1 MPIELPQGPD
11 VFGYRAPPAGI
22 TPSREVLRW
31 VQSLD
36 LSLSLRNA
44 RRDVANGYI
53 VAEIM
58 HRYYPDNW
66 DQIKKVAQ
74 RKSLPIP
81 KDLIEGTMK
90 VIWVTELPG
99 AAVLLLENL
108 YEQLTKKSVQHI
120 PVPVAPAADGAAQSA
135 PKPNQPVAGGA
146 MEEGPLNPIAG
157 SKPIT
162 TSLQTGPGV
171 EFGAV
176 KLQTVDEAVTL
187 RQKMAA
193 R

>member
-1 MPIELPQGPD
+1 MGPLLAVKQLLPLLIATCG
-11 VFGYRAPPAGI
+11 F
-22 TPSREVLRW
+22 
-31 VQSLD
+31 
-36 LSLSLRNA
+36 RNCFA
-44 RRDVANGYI
+44 ILQLGEASF
-53 VAEIM
+53 A
-58 HRYYPDNW
+58 H
-66 DQIKKVAQ
+66 
-74 RKSLPIP
+74 
-81 KDLIEGTMK
+81 
-90 VIWVTELPG
+90 
-99 AAVLLLENL
+99 AA
-108 YEQLTKKSVQHI
+108 
-120 PVPVAPAADGAAQSA
+120 
-135 PKPNQPVAGGA
+135 GA

>member
-1 MPIELPQGPD
+1 MGL
-11 VFGYRAPPAGI
+11 
-22 TPSREVLRW
+22 
-31 VQSLD
+31 
-36 LSLSLRNA
+36 
-44 RRDVANGYI
+44 
-53 VAEIM
+53 
-58 HRYYPDNW
+58 
-66 DQIKKVAQ
+66 Q
-74 RKSLPIP
+74 RSACC
-81 KDLIEGTMK
+81 
-90 VIWVTELPG
+90 G
-99 AAVLLLENL
+99 A
-108 YEQLTKKSVQHI
+108 S
-120 PVPVAPAADGAAQSA
+120 SA
-135 PKPNQPVAGGA
+135 PVDCHMLFGNYFAMQQLGEASFARAAGA

>member
-1 MPIELPQGPD
+1 MQQLC
-11 VFGYRAPPAGI
+11 
-22 TPSREVLRW
+22 
-31 VQSLD
+31 
-36 LSLSLRNA
+36 
-44 RRDVANGYI
+44 
-53 VAEIM
+53 
-58 HRYYPDNW
+58 
-66 DQIKKVAQ
+66 
-74 RKSLPIP
+74 
-81 KDLIEGTMK
+81 
-90 VIWVTELPG
+90 PG
-99 AAVLLLENL
+99 LLCCDWCLLLAC
-108 YEQLTKKSVQHI
+108 SVQHI

-135 PKPNQPVAGGA
+135 PKPNQPVAGGGWAPAVLCLCCEATSALVDCLLVLRNCFAIQQLEEASFAHAAGA